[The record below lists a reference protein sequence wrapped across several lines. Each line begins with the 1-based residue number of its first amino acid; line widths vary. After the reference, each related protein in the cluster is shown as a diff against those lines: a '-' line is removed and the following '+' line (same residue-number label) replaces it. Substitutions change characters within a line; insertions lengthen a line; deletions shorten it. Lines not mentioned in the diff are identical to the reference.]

1 MKGKWMVST
10 NNIGGEKVYQVYRLY
25 DVQEIDH
32 SGNREVYQ
40 TFDRKSEAVGCADM
54 LNQEEENE

>member
-1 MKGKWMVST
+1 MNK
-10 NNIGGEKVYQVYRLY
+10 IGGEKIYQVYRLY

-40 TFDRKSEAVGCADM
+40 TFDRKAEAVGCADL
-54 LNQEEENE
+54 LNQEEENEK